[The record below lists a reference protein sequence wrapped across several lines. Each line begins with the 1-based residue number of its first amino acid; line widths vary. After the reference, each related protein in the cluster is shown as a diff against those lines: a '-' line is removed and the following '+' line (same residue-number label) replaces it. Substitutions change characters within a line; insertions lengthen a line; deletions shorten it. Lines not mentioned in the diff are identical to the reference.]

1 MRRHSITIM
10 IFILILFLAPGASF
24 SGTRT
29 FHEDFMTS
37 VNRNNSASTEAGWTA
52 ATGVISLPPAVSGY
66 IVEPPVFTA
75 GLSNYLG
82 TDSGDLDGDGLDD
95 LILVGT
101 NGAITIL
108 TQSSS
113 FTVTVS
119 VANANNTNIWD
130 VVTAD
135 FNEDGNLDFAT
146 LDEDGEVRIWLNA
159 GSMNFVEV
167 YSFTNSDSYAEGA
180 SEKSLSVG
188 EYQNSTRADLFVGG
202 INKQTGKY
210 YVRIFENDLSGTGT
224 FVYQS
229 SNKLKP
235 GDIVNMVAM
244 GDFDNSKGN
253 DKSDDLLA
261 AESGANNWIRLM
273 DTDVSGNF
281 QSPIDIATVS
291 SLTDIEVFDLNGD
304 GYDDFV
310 VSVSGGSL
318 AGWYESDGIGGF
330 TYHNY
335 LNSSGGTLS
344 LAATTDLAIGDFN
357 SDGAKD
363 IFYLHSSDGNIRWVL
378 SDSTSG
384 YATSATAFS
393 NNIAEVLP
401 TGSAITSASVT
412 VSDDGTPD
420 ICGALNN
427 EPCIRYY
434 LKNLDSG
441 SLEWFTPDGAGNANV
456 LFLDTGSE
464 LYFGV
469 ELYGD
474 GTFTPEVFSINIQYT
489 YSGERYIYRSESVV
503 DRGERVLVQGSF
515 KEGINEGMIEVYDLN
530 VIPPARIGN
539 PITGNVSRGAGW
551 QIYTSDGSGNRQF
564 FNDTTSILTPG
575 QVNAVRN
582 LKLGQIDHSAPAI
595 VRGVVFPSWY
605 YLNPDPDEKTT
616 FDDFF
621 AAYRDRTTYWFI
633 PANDGMM
640 HTFDGE
646 QDSTNFMDELWTFV
660 PSAYKDDMDR
670 NIPSVPPDSADLAN
684 DLKIEVGGTLVDIYD
699 PGATPPVTSA
709 YRTLLAFPV
718 GNGRNDII
726 GLDVTDP
733 ENPDV
738 LWEFPASS
746 VGVPGFISTEYANI
760 RGVVAVGRI
769 LVNGAGLNPES
780 RFGVFGVS
788 AVFYNTNPATGIVV
802 DGYTV
807 RMFVLDA
814 LTGEYIADF
823 AKHYDSSKT
832 NYGPP
837 GPSLADRDRDG
848 YVDIMFYPDLNGDLQ
863 TLTLGN
869 WGLDAHQILVIQE
882 DGDPGNWQQTTFFDA
897 PFGDMPGE
905 DAMAY
910 NRVAVGYGWT
920 GDLIAYYG
928 TAGDGENRFYAI
940 CVRGNCEL
948 DPAIGEGEDIYTIGD
963 EGTYLQDE
971 RVISSP
977 VVINRNAF
985 FIGTKNQYTDSSGNL
1000 QAYPID
1006 RIIPADATFPS
1017 STSYAVRLGAGSG
1030 VGTDIDNGAA
1040 HIITKSIADTVA
1052 TAQAVGENIVGVT
1065 QDGQVMFEETPFAEG
1080 DEGSGI
1086 GSDYVRIL
1094 GWIEVQ

>member
-1 MRRHSITIM
+1 MV
-10 IFILILFLAPGASF
+10 FILILFLAPGASF
-24 SGTRT
+24 SGTRI

-37 VNRNNSASTEAGWTA
+37 VNRNNSASTETGWSTA
-52 ATGVISLPPAVSGY
+52 SGSISLPPAVNGY
-66 IVEPPVFTA
+66 IVQPSGVPG

-82 TDSGDLDGDGLDD
+82 ADSGDLDGDGLDD

-108 TQSSS
+108 RQSSS
-113 FTVTVS
+113 FTVPLS
-119 VANANNTNIWD
+119 VANADNTDIWD

-146 LDEDGEVRIWLNA
+146 LDDNGEVRIWLNA
-159 GSMNFVEV
+159 LFLNFVEV
-167 YSFTNSDSYAEGA
+167 YSFTNSYAAGA
-180 SEKSLSVG
+180 AEKSLSVG
-188 EYQNSTRADLFVGG
+188 EFQNSTRSDLFVGG
-202 INKQTGKY
+202 IQKQTGKY
-210 YVRIFENDLSGTGT
+210 YVRIYENDLSGTGT

-229 SNKLKP
+229 SNLLKP
-235 GDIVNMVAM
+235 GDIVHMVAM

-253 DKSDDLLA
+253 DKSDDILT
-261 AESGANNWIRLM
+261 AESGANDWIRLM
-273 DTDVSGNF
+273 NTDVSGNF
-281 QSPIDIATVS
+281 QTPIDIDTVS
-291 SLTDIEVFDLNGD
+291 SLTDVEVFDLDGD

-310 VSVSGGSL
+310 TSVGANSN
-318 AGWYESDGIGGF
+318 AGWYESDGAGGF

-335 LNSSGGTLS
+335 LDSSGGTLS

-357 SDGAKD
+357 SDGVKD
-363 IFYLHSSDGNIRWVL
+363 VFYLHSSDGNIRWVL

-384 YATSATAFS
+384 YAASATAFS
-393 NNIAEVLP
+393 IDVAEVLP
-401 TGSAITSASVT
+401 TGSAITSANVT

-420 ICGALNN
+420 ICGAMNN
-427 EPCIRYY
+427 EPCIKYY
-434 LKNLDSG
+434 LLNLDSG
-441 SLEWFTPDGAGNANV
+441 SKVWLSPDVAGNDSV
-456 LFLDTGSE
+456 TFFDTGSE

-474 GTFTPEVFSINIQYT
+474 GTFTPEVYSINIQYT
-489 YSGERYIYRSESVV
+489 YSGDRYIYRSESVV

-515 KEGINEGMIEVYDLN
+515 KEGVNQGMIEVYDLN

-539 PITGNVSRGAGW
+539 PITGNVSRAAGW
-551 QIYTSDGSGNRQF
+551 QIYTSDGLGGRQF
-564 FNDTTSILTPG
+564 FNSTTSTLTAL
-575 QVNAVRN
+575 QVTAVRN
-582 LKLGQIDHSAPAI
+582 LQLGGIDHSAPAI
-595 VRGVVFPSWY
+595 VRGVVFPAWY

-621 AAYRDRTTYWFI
+621 AAHKDRTTYWFI

-640 HTFDGE
+640 HTFDGK
-646 QDSTNFMDELWTFV
+646 QDSTSFMDELWTYV
-660 PSAYKDDMDR
+660 PSAYKNDMDR
-670 NIPSVPPDSADLAN
+670 NLDADLTN

-699 PGATPPVTSA
+699 PGVTPPVTST

-718 GNGRNDII
+718 GNGRNDIV

-746 VGVPGFISTEYANI
+746 VGVPGFSSADYANI
-760 RGVVAVGRI
+760 RGVVAIGRI

-788 AVFYNTNPATGIVV
+788 SLPYTTNPVTGIVV
-802 DGYTV
+802 DGYTI

-823 AKHYDSSKT
+823 AKNYDSSKT

-863 TLTLGN
+863 TLTLGI
-869 WGLDAHQILVIQE
+869 WGPDAFGVQVVHE

-928 TAGDGENRFYAI
+928 TAGDAENRFYAI

-948 DPAIGEGEDIYTIGD
+948 DPMIGEGEDIYTIGD

-971 RVISSP
+971 RIISSP

-985 FIGTKNQYTDSSGNL
+985 FIGTKNKYTDSGGNL
-1000 QAYPID
+1000 QNYLINA
-1006 RIIPADATFPS
+1006 IIPAGATFPS
-1017 STSYAVRLGAGSG
+1017 STSYAVRLGAGNG
-1030 VGTDIDNGAA
+1030 VGTDIDSGAA
-1040 HIITKSIADTVA
+1040 HIITESIADTVA
-1052 TAQAVGENIVGVT
+1052 TAQAVGESIVSVT
-1065 QDGQVMFEETPFAEG
+1065 QDGQVIFEETPFAEG

-1086 GSDYVRIL
+1086 GTDYIRIL